1 LSNDNPDYLHLTAHK
16 FSITCR
22 TCGITE
28 TFYSEL
34 SVGYFRLKHEGH
46 DLVEAA
52 PPTPPPVKQP
62 QRENAP
68 IAPPQVPQE
77 PPESTPVAPPPMPEE
92 ALEPAGQ
99 PGSTVDES
107 SAVVKVERVIVDTR
121 VSPRDGFPVIRV
133 RGLKGDELLFVRLFK
148 PEEAGKMRQFLG
160 SGRYEDREVANVVF
174 KWEEDVIS
182 FQDEPQERRAPV
194 EARLPEVEPR
204 EFVPPVDSVLS
215 SIESLTAEE
224 APAPVPE
231 PPRAPE
237 PPPRSEKPRRAEKR
251 VVEKPVE
258 EAARVEPPVV
268 IEKPSVG
275 ERPIEKSA
283 RVEPPAVIEKPPM
296 VEKPIEE
303 PTRVEPPAII
313 EKPPVVQKPIEKPPP
328 VKVEQ
333 PAAVEKPE
341 KPKKNHETLL
351 LAKSSYVQEG
361 EESMKEAVRI
371 SKILRAFRWNVEPV
385 YTIGVIVED
394 NLSIETNKG
403 EISGSLVKKIENAG
417 YKLSAVT
424 ATSSKPTAW
433 FKRKSS
439 PEVPLVDDPERT
451 RQLERRVA
459 ELTKTLKEERDG
471 ASELKAT
478 WENRFQLLTRLV
490 SSLREGSP
498 EPVGEPDDS
507 EPQPETDVTS

>member
-1 LSNDNPDYLHLTAHK
+1 LSKDNPDYLHLTAHK

-52 PPTPPPVKQP
+52 AATPRPVKQEP
-62 QRENAP
+62 REEAP
-68 IAPPQVPQE
+68 SPLPPMQQE
-77 PPESTPVAPPPMPEE
+77 P
-92 ALEPAGQ
+92 LEPAK
-99 PGSTVDES
+99 PADAPTEES
-107 SAVVKVERVIVDTR
+107 NPAVKVERVIVDTR

-160 SGRYEDREVANVVF
+160 GGRYEDPDAGNVVF
-174 KWEEDVIS
+174 TWEEDVIS
-182 FQDEPQERRAPV
+182 FQDEPEERRAPA
-194 EARLPEVEPR
+194 EAKRADVEPT

-215 SIESLTAEE
+215 SMESLSVEE
-224 APAPVPE
+224 ALAPIPE

-237 PPPRSEKPRRAEKR
+237 PSPPRIEKPRRAEKAPAPEWTIEMAAPAELQPP
-251 VVEKPVE
+251 VAAEKPPKVEKP
-258 EAARVEPPVV
+258 
-268 IEKPSVG
+268 I
-275 ERPIEKSA
+275 ERPIEKVVRAKMEPVAALEVPPTPEKLIEKAAPA
-283 RVEPPAVIEKPPM
+283 RVEPPA
-296 VEKPIEE
+296 
-303 PTRVEPPAII
+303 AI
-313 EKPPVVQKPIEKPPP
+313 
-328 VKVEQ
+328 
-333 PAAVEKPE
+333 EKPE
-341 KPKKNHETLL
+341 KAKKNHEALL

-403 EISGSLVKKIENAG
+403 EISGSLVKQIESAG

-424 ATSSKPTAW
+424 ANSSKPTAW
-433 FKRKSS
+433 FKRKPS
-439 PEVPLVDDPERT
+439 EVPLVDDPERT
-451 RQLERRVA
+451 RQLEQKVA
-459 ELTKTLKEERDG
+459 ELNKTLHEEREG
-471 ASELKAT
+471 ASEQKAT
-478 WENRFQLLTRLV
+478 WEKRFLLLTRLV
-490 SSLREGSP
+490 SSLREGGP
-498 EPVGEPDDS
+498 EPGAEPDDS

>member
-1 LSNDNPDYLHLTAHK
+1 MSNDNPDYLHLTAHK

-34 SVGYFRLKHEGH
+34 SIGYFRLKHEGH

-52 PPTPPPVKQP
+52 PPTPPPVKQ
-62 QRENAP
+62 QRPPENAP
-68 IAPPQVPQE
+68 TAPPEVPQE
-77 PPESTPVAPPPMPEE
+77 PRESAPTAPPPTPHG
-92 ALEPAGQ
+92 APEPAGQ
-99 PGSTVDES
+99 ADSPVDER
-107 SAVVKVERVIVDTR
+107 SADVQVERVIVDTR

-133 RGLKGDELLFVRLFK
+133 RGMKGDELLFVRLFK

-160 SGRYEDREVANVVF
+160 GGRYEDKDAGNVVF
-174 KWEEDVIS
+174 KWEEEVIS
-182 FQDEPQERRAPV
+182 FQDEPQDRRAPV
-194 EARLPEVEPR
+194 EATPPEAEPR

-224 APAPVPE
+224 ASASVAE
-231 PPRAPE
+231 PLRAPE
-237 PPPRSEKPRRAEKR
+237 PPPRREKPKR
-251 VVEKPVE
+251 VEKPPIVEKPVE
-258 EAARVEPPVV
+258 KPAPATVEPPVV
-268 IEKPSVG
+268 IEKL
-275 ERPIEKSA
+275 RA
-283 RVEPPAVIEKPPM
+283 
-296 VEKPIEE
+296 VEKPIEKA
-303 PTRVEPPAII
+303 PQA
-313 EKPPVVQKPIEKPPP
+313 
-328 VKVEQ
+328 KVEQ
-333 PAAVEKPE
+333 PAAIEKPE
-341 KPKKNHETLL
+341 KTKKNHDTLL

-371 SKILRAFRWNVEPV
+371 SKVLRAFRWNIEPV

-403 EISGSLVKKIENAG
+403 EISGSLVKQIENAG

-424 ATSSKPTAW
+424 ANSSKPTAW
-433 FKRKSS
+433 FKRKPS

-451 RQLERRVA
+451 RQLEHRVA

-478 WENRFQLLTRLV
+478 WEKRFQLLTRLV
-490 SSLREGSP
+490 RSLREGGA
-498 EPVGEPDDS
+498 EPGGEPDDS
-507 EPQPETDVTS
+507 EPEPETDVTS